1 MASFQAKLNRSLQ
14 LQLSLWL
21 TAIVVVLAL
30 IAGAFS
36 FVTSFKEMNE
46 VQDDL
51 LRQIASLFDADHL
64 PVAHHGDGGRLAN
77 SDEESRVIVQYLT
90 DSSANTNPT
99 DGELPLTFPPNLV
112 NGIQTVTVEN
122 ESYRALI
129 KTISSDKKIVIAQE
143 TGVRNEIAEAGA
155 LRTLIPF
162 LILLP
167 VLLLTNTILIRKL
180 FKPVLTLAEEIH
192 LRNEQDLHAFASEN
206 LPSEISPFIVAI
218 NRLLEKVAQAMNAQR
233 RFIADAAH
241 ELRSPMTALSL
252 QAEHL
257 TNAAMSD
264 PAKDR
269 VNTLR
274 QGIER
279 NRHLLNQLLEFA
291 RVQSTTQSG
300 KQSRI
305 KRVSIRN
312 TYRDLLEDLYP
323 LAEAKQ
329 IDIGLLNNEDVE
341 LTTDEAN
348 LFVLIRNIVDNA
360 IRYTPNGGKVDLAIK
375 DLPDQVHLRVTDSGP
390 GISIADRQRVMDP
403 FYRVLGSNETG
414 SGLGLSIVREIA
426 TKMGWHI
433 KLEFAQ
439 ESTKTGLMATII
451 INKLEQ

>member
-1 MASFQAKLNRSLQ
+1 MASFQTKLNRSLQ

-21 TAIVVVLAL
+21 TAIVIVLAL

-64 PVAHHGDGGRLAN
+64 PIAHHGDDGRLAN

-90 DSSANTNPT
+90 DSNTNPS
-99 DGELPLTFPPNLV
+99 DGTLPLTFPSNLAD
-112 NGIQTVTVEN
+112 GIQTVTVEN
-122 ESYRALI
+122 EPYRALV
-129 KTISSDKKIVIAQE
+129 KTISNDKRIVIAQE
-143 TGVRNEIAEAGA
+143 TAIRNEIAEAGA

-167 VLLLTNTILIRKL
+167 VLLITNTILIRKL
-180 FKPVLTLAEEIH
+180 FKPVLTLAAEIN
-192 LRNEQDLHAFASEN
+192 LRNEQDLHAFTSEN
-206 LPSEISPFIVAI
+206 LPSEISPFVVAI
-218 NRLLEKVAQAMNAQR
+218 NRLLEKVAQAMSAQR

-257 TNAAMSD
+257 ANAEMPNQAR
-264 PAKDR
+264 DR
-269 VNTLR
+269 VGKLR

-291 RVQSTTQSG
+291 RLQSTAQSAQ
-300 KQSRI
+300 QSRV
-305 KRVSIRN
+305 KRVSIKNIYRN
-312 TYRDLLEDLYP
+312 VLEDLYP
-323 LAEAKQ
+323 LAEVKQ
-329 IDIGLLNNEDVE
+329 IDIGLVNEEDVE
-341 LTTDEAN
+341 LTADEAD
-348 LFVLIRNIVDNA
+348 LFILMKNIIDNA
-360 IRYTPNGGKVDLAIK
+360 IRYTPNGGKIDLAIK
-375 DLPDQVHLRVTDSGP
+375 ELPNQIQLVVSDSGP
-390 GISIADRQRVMDP
+390 GIAVAERQRVMDP
-403 FYRVLGSNETG
+403 FYRVLGSNGTG

-433 KLEFAQ
+433 HMGFAQ
-439 ESTKTGLMATII
+439 ESKQTGLMLTVII
-451 INKLEQ
+451 DKSRP